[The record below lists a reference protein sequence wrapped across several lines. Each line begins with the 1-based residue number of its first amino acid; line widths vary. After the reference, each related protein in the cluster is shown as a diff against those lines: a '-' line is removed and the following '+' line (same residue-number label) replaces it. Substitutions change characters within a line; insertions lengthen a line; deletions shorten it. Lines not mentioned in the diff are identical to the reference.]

1 MPTTAWRQSLQQHG
15 HQTLAFVDLTMTIS
29 IDCLEAPC
37 DMHDTKCVVGLLLL
51 VLGITRSSQG
61 YLSATCLP
69 SPPPHSNINL
79 LSGILNVLLVFW
91 SEDFW
96 TFSGPIS
103 SLGNLGG
110 WLIFPDFC
118 LFIFSTVELMLLL
131 PNIAFC
137 FINPYFLYVCK
148 SLAVLLMAGWYFRH
162 LSTMSYLLAIPF
174 FFTILD
180 GLQTRLQYTP
190 LCTVLVMVLRTACK
204 ICLPHLLQTWF
215 AFPCLLMLLACD
227 FLGLA
232 NEMWEG
238 VTVISG

>member
-1 MPTTAWRQSLQQHG
+1 MVIRPWHLWIWPWPLALTAWNHPA
-15 HQTLAFVDLTMTIS
+15 TCMTRS
-29 IDCLEAPC
+29 
-37 DMHDTKCVVGLLLL
+37 VLL
-51 VLGITRSSQG
+51 VCCRWYWASLGPARA

-79 LSGILNVLLVFW
+79 LPGILNVLVVLW

-137 FINPYFLYVCK
+137 FVNPYFLYVCK
-148 SLAVLLMAGWYFRH
+148 SLAVLLMAG
-162 LSTMSYLLAIPF
+162 
-174 FFTILD
+174 
-180 GLQTRLQYTP
+180 
-190 LCTVLVMVLRTACK
+190 
-204 ICLPHLLQTWF
+204 
-215 AFPCLLMLLACD
+215 
-227 FLGLA
+227 
-232 NEMWEG
+232 
-238 VTVISG
+238 